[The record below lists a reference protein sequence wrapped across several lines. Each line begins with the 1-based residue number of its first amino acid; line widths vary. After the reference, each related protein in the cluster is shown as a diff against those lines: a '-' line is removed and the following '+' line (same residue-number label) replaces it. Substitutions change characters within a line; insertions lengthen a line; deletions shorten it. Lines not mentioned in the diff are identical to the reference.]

1 MKLSGNLRYTLM
13 IAGQAIIANKL
24 RALLTSLGIIF
35 GVGSVISMLS
45 VGRGAE
51 QEILEQMKLL
61 GANNIV
67 IKPVVEQSEGKTTE
81 KEDDKKKGEKKRFS
95 PGLTLEDAKSIQ
107 DVIPGVVDVSPEII
121 LDLTVLRNGYKK
133 TAKLIGAEKSFFS
146 TSDFTLAQ
154 GELFTDLQRELAAP
168 VCIIGNGIR
177 ARFFAQEEPIGKTI
191 KCGSIW
197 LTVIGVLQERKITD
211 ENIKHLGIRNY
222 NMDIYTPITTAL
234 LKFKN
239 RALLTR
245 KMVQEASR
253 GGSFDDGEVSITEG
267 GSKPKEFNYNQL
279 DRLTV
284 RVASSDEIT
293 SISETITRM
302 LERKHNRVIDFE
314 VEVPELLLQQEQRTR
329 TIFNVVLG
337 AIASIS
343 LLVGGIGIMNIMLAS
358 VMERT
363 REIGIRR
370 AIGARQKDIT
380 FQFLGE
386 AIALCLA
393 GGIAGIIFG
402 VGLSLAIQKFTNIIT
417 IVSPFSV
424 LISFGVAVTV
434 GLIFG
439 IVPARRAAQLD
450 PIDALRYE

>member
-1 MKLSGNLRYTLM
+1 M
-13 IAGQAIIANKL
+13 IAGQAIVANKL
-24 RALLTSLGIIF
+24 RAFLTSLGIIF

-67 IKPVVEQSEGKTTE
+67 IKPIVEQSEGKISE
-81 KEDDKKKGEKKRFS
+81 SDEDKKKAEKKRFS
-95 PGLTLEDAKSIQ
+95 PGLTLDDAKSIKE
-107 DVIPGVVDVSPEII
+107 VIPGVVDVSPEIV
-121 LDLTVLRNGYKK
+121 LDLTVLRNGYKRS
-133 TAKLIGAEKSFFS
+133 AKLVGVERSFFS
-146 TSDFTLAQ
+146 MSDFKLAQ
-154 GELFTDLQRELAAP
+154 GDLFTDLQREIAAP

-177 ARFFAQEEPIGKTI
+177 SKFFAQEEPIGKTI
-191 KCGSIW
+191 KCGNGW
-197 LTVIGVLQERKITD
+197 LTIIGVMQERKITD

-222 NMDIYTPITTAL
+222 NMDVYAPVTTAL
-234 LKFKN
+234 LEFRN

-245 KMVQEASR
+245 KMVMDASR
-253 GGSFDDGEVSITEG
+253 GGSFDDGDVSITAG
-267 GSKPKEFNYNQL
+267 GNSAEKKNYNQL

-284 RVASSDEIT
+284 RVANSDEIT
-293 SISETITRM
+293 AVSETITRM
-302 LERKHNRVIDFE
+302 LERKHNKIVDFE
-314 VEVPELLLQQEQRTR
+314 VEVPELLLKQEQRTR

-363 REIGIRR
+363 REIGVRR

-386 AIALCLA
+386 AIALCLV
-393 GGIAGIIFG
+393 GGIIGILFG
-402 VGLSLAIQKFTNIIT
+402 VGLSYAIEKFTNIIT
-417 IVSPFSV
+417 IVSPISV
-424 LISFGVAVTV
+424 IISFGVAVTV

-439 IVPARRAAQLD
+439 IVPARRAAQLN

>member
-1 MKLSGNLRYTLM
+1 
-13 IAGQAIIANKL
+13 
-24 RALLTSLGIIF
+24 
-35 GVGSVISMLS
+35 
-45 VGRGAE
+45 
-51 QEILEQMKLL
+51 
-61 GANNIV
+61 
-67 IKPVVEQSEGKTTE
+67 
-81 KEDDKKKGEKKRFS
+81 
-95 PGLTLEDAKSIQ
+95 
-107 DVIPGVVDVSPEII
+107 
-121 LDLTVLRNGYKK
+121 
-133 TAKLIGAEKSFFS
+133 
-146 TSDFTLAQ
+146 
-154 GELFTDLQRELAAP
+154 
-168 VCIIGNGIR
+168 
-177 ARFFAQEEPIGKTI
+177 
-191 KCGSIW
+191 
-197 LTVIGVLQERKITD
+197 
-211 ENIKHLGIRNY
+211 
-222 NMDIYTPITTAL
+222 
-234 LKFKN
+234 
-239 RALLTR
+239 
-245 KMVQEASR
+245 
-253 GGSFDDGEVSITEG
+253 
-267 GSKPKEFNYNQL
+267 
-279 DRLTV
+279 
-284 RVASSDEIT
+284 
-293 SISETITRM
+293 M

-393 GGIAGIIFG
+393 GGIIGIIFG
-402 VGLSLAIQKFTNIIT
+402 IALSLAIQKFTNIIT

-424 LISFGVAVTV
+424 MISFGVAVTV

>member
-1 MKLSGNLRYTLM
+1 M
-13 IAGQAIIANKL
+13 IAAQAIVANKL

-67 IKPVVEQSEGKTTE
+67 VKPVIEQSEGKTTE
-81 KEDDKKKGEKKRFS
+81 KEDEKKKGEKKRFS

-107 DVIPGVVDVSPEII
+107 DVIPGVIDVSPEII

-177 ARFFAQEEPIGKTI
+177 AKFFAQEEPIGKTI

-253 GGSFDDGEVSITEG
+253 GGSFDDGEISITQG
-267 GSKPKEFNYNQL
+267 TSKPKEFNYNQL

-284 RVASSDEIT
+284 RVANSSEI
-293 SISETITRM
+293 SSVSETITRM

-393 GGIAGIIFG
+393 GGIIGIIFG